1 MPDTVAELQTEK
13 LAQGKES
20 GRLYK
25 MRSPMEPEVQL
36 CLMFF
41 KPPDLK
47 ASWQER
53 GISSRF
59 ATMAATGIVLGYVGV
74 LALLRDYPS
83 ASLIFNDVAVALIN
97 LLAAS
102 CLFYAALC
110 SRGFSRN
117 VSLAWMMLATAQ
129 LFYVFGDLLWSYFE
143 IVLQQSAFPT
153 VADLFYLLYYP
164 LFFAGILLLPAA
176 IRTPSDQLKML
187 LDTGIVMITAVLIF
201 WQLLI
206 APTIQATT
214 GSDGTALVLAVAYPV
229 MDLVLVFALIELL
242 FRRFGQ
248 LSRIPLFLLA
258 VSAFTLILTD
268 VTFMSRSLHGA
279 YSPGTLNVGWMLAYI
294 MAGLAGIYHS
304 NAAKMG
310 QISPYAQGDYSQFTW
325 PFYIPYFCAAGA
337 FVLLIWSR
345 DHPLSISFSSLSWA
359 VGGIMCLVVT
369 RQILTL
375 KENSRLY
382 RGAQQEIAERKQAEL
397 EIKRLNEE
405 LELRVKERTTQL
417 EAANQELESKIA
429 ERKRALDALR
439 DSERRLA
446 DIIDFLPDATFVV
459 NREGE
464 VIAWNRAIEKLS
476 GIKAEEILG
485 KGGYEY
491 ALPFYGHRRPMLID
505 LVLHPDNGA
514 EGRYDSF
521 KRQEDGT
528 VVGEA
533 FMPSLGGGSAYVF
546 GSAAV
551 LYDSEGDLWGAIE
564 ALRDI
569 TERKKAEADL
579 QRAKEK
585 AESATRAKSEF
596 LANMSHEIRT
606 PMNAVIGMTG
616 LLLRTKLDSE
626 QRDYAETLCN
636 SGDALLAII
645 NDILDFSKIEGGRL
659 LLEQQPFHLRTV
671 VEESLDLVAAHAAEK
686 GLELMYQLE
695 DDVPAVIVGD
705 VTRLRQVL
713 VNLLGNAVKFTEKG
727 EVALSVSC
735 RPAQDRL
742 AELSFEVKDTGIGIS
757 EKDMSRLFQF
767 FSQVDSSTTRNYGGT
782 GLGLAIS
789 RRLVEAM
796 GGRIWAESVQ
806 GCGSTFHF
814 TILAEALDDPD
825 SKLPSVKGNVLVT
838 CASPTT
844 RGLLARYLA
853 SWGMSPVL
861 AASGQE
867 GLSILDGQS
876 LKGQSAQVALI
887 DVGLPDMEPLELARE
902 IEERYSRT
910 KVVIMTPLGHSA
922 PEARVAGWVTKPIKP
937 LLLRRQLVDL
947 IAEEDAKGR
956 DRVSGTS
963 PSRIEHGSLRIL
975 LAEDNPVNQK
985 VAVSMLKTLGITA
998 DVAAN
1003 GLEVLQALARQEYDI
1018 VLMDVQMPEM
1028 DGLEATRSIR
1038 ILDGKNGKT
1047 WIVAMTAYAQEG
1059 DREECLKTGMNDYL
1073 SKPIRMQELEA
1084 VLKRGSQALG
1094 AGES

>member
-1 MPDTVAELQTEK
+1 MWEAHKQNEK
-13 LAQGKES
+13 LALDKVF
-20 GRLYK
+20 GRRRLSK
-25 MRSPMEPEVQL
+25 MRSPMEPHVRL
-36 CLMFF
+36 TLMIF

-59 ATMAATGIVLGYVGV
+59 ATLVAAGVVLGYVGM

-83 ASLIFNDVAVALIN
+83 VSLIFSDVAVALVNI
-97 LLAAS
+97 LAAS

-110 SRGFSRN
+110 SRGLSKN
-117 VSLAWMMLATAQ
+117 ISLAWMMLATAQ
-129 LFYVFGDLLWSYFE
+129 LSYAFGDLLWSYFE

-153 VADLFYLLYYP
+153 VADLFYLLFYP
-164 LFFAGILLLPAA
+164 LFFTGILLLPAA
-176 IRTPSDQLKML
+176 TRSPSDQLKML

-206 APTIQATT
+206 APTIQAS
-214 GSDGTALVLAVAYPV
+214 GGDGPTVVLAVAYPV
-229 MDLVLVFALIELL
+229 MDLVLIFALIELL

-248 LSRIPLFLLA
+248 LSRISLFLLA
-258 VSAFTLILTD
+258 VGAFTLILTD

-294 MAGLAGIYHS
+294 MVGLAGIYHGS
-304 NAAKMG
+304 AVKEGN
-310 QISPYAQGDYSQFTW
+310 IPSYAEGDYSQFTW

-337 FVLLIWSR
+337 FALLIWSR

-359 VGGIMCLVVT
+359 VGGIICLVVT

-446 DIIDFLPDATFVV
+446 DIINFLPDATFVV
-459 NREGE
+459 HREGK
-464 VIAWNRAIEKLS
+464 VIAWNRAIEKLTR
-476 GIKAEEILG
+476 IKAEDMLG

-491 ALPFYGHRRPMLID
+491 AISFYGHRRPMLID
-505 LVLHPDNGA
+505 LVLHPDKEI
-514 EGRYDSF
+514 EGRYDIF
-521 KRQEDGT
+521 KRQKDGT

-533 FMPSLGGGSAYVF
+533 FMPSLGGSGAYVF

-569 TERKKAEADL
+569 TERKRAEADL

-616 LLLRTKLDSE
+616 LLLRTNLDSE
-626 QRDYAETLCN
+626 QRDYAETIHS

-659 LLEQQPFHLRTV
+659 LLERQPFHLRTA

-686 GLELMYQLE
+686 GLELLYFLE
-695 DDVPAVIVGD
+695 DAVPGIVVGD
-705 VTRLRQVL
+705 VIRLRQVL

-727 EVALSVSC
+727 EVALTVSC
-735 RPAQDRL
+735 HPARDRL
-742 AELSFEVKDTGIGIS
+742 SELNFEVKDTGIGIS
-757 EKDMSRLFQF
+757 EKNMSRLFQF
-767 FSQVDSSTTRNYGGT
+767 FSQGDSSTTRNYGGT

-789 RRLVEAM
+789 KRLVEAM

-814 TILAEALDDPD
+814 TILAEAFDDPGG
-825 SKLPSVKGNVLVT
+825 KLPSVQGNVLVID
-838 CASPTT
+838 ANPST

-853 SWGMSPVL
+853 SWGLSPTL

-867 GLSILDGQS
+867 GLNILQGQDS
-876 LKGQSAQVALI
+876 QLALI
-887 DVGLPDMEPLELARE
+887 DVALPDMDPLELARE
-902 IEERYSRT
+902 IGERSSRT
-910 KVVIMTPLGHSA
+910 KVVMISPLGYSVPH
-922 PEARVAGWVTKPIKP
+922 EASVAGWVTKPIKP
-937 LLLRRQLVDL
+937 LLLRRQLVEL
-947 IAEEDAKGR
+947 ITEGEAK
-956 DRVSGTS
+956 VLEAASGSS
-963 PSRIEHGSLRIL
+963 PSQVEHGSLRIL
-975 LAEDNPVNQK
+975 LAEDNPVNRK
-985 VAVSMLKTLGITA
+985 VSMSMLKTLGITA

-1003 GLEVLQALARQEYDI
+1003 GFEVLQALERQEYDI

-1028 DGLEATRSIR
+1028 DGLEATRRIR
-1038 ILDGKNGKT
+1038 SLGGKT

-1059 DREECLKTGMNDYL
+1059 DREDCLKAGMNDYL

-1084 VLKRGSQALG
+1084 VLERGSQALG
-1094 AGES
+1094 AGAS

>member
-1 MPDTVAELQTEK
+1 
-13 LAQGKES
+13 
-20 GRLYK
+20 
-25 MRSPMEPEVQL
+25 
-36 CLMFF
+36 
-41 KPPDLK
+41 
-47 ASWQER
+47 
-53 GISSRF
+53 
-59 ATMAATGIVLGYVGV
+59 
-74 LALLRDYPS
+74 
-83 ASLIFNDVAVALIN
+83 
-97 LLAAS
+97 
-102 CLFYAALC
+102 
-110 SRGFSRN
+110 
-117 VSLAWMMLATAQ
+117 MMLATAQ
-129 LFYVFGDLLWSYFE
+129 LSYVFGDLLWSYFE

-176 IRTPSDQLKML
+176 ARSPSDQLKLL

-206 APTIQATT
+206 APVIQAS
-214 GSDGTALVLAVAYPV
+214 GGDGMALVLAVAYPV
-229 MDLVLVFALIELL
+229 MDLVLIFALIELL

-248 LSRIPLFLLA
+248 LSRIPLVLLA

-268 VTFMSRSLHGA
+268 VGFMSRSLHGA
-279 YSPGTLNVGWMLAYI
+279 YIPGTLNAGWMLAYV
-294 MAGLAGIYHS
+294 MAGLAGIYHG
-304 NAAKMG
+304 NAVKKG

-345 DHPLSISFSSLSWA
+345 DHPLSISFSSLSLA

-375 KENSRLY
+375 RENSRLY
-382 RGAQQEIAERKQAEL
+382 QGAQQEIAERKQAEL

-405 LELRVKERTTQL
+405 LELRVRDRTTQL
-417 EAANQELESKIA
+417 EAANQELESKIV

-439 DSERRLA
+439 DSERRLG
-446 DIIDFLPDATFVV
+446 DIINFLPDATFVV

-485 KGGYEY
+485 RGGYEY

-505 LVLHPDNGA
+505 LVLHPNNEA

-521 KRQEDGT
+521 RRQEDGT

-533 FMPSLGGGSAYVF
+533 FMPRLGKDGAYVF

-551 LYDSEGDLWGAIE
+551 LYDLKGDLWGAIE

-569 TERKKAEADL
+569 TDRKNAEADL
-579 QRAKEK
+579 KRAKEK
-585 AESATRAKSEF
+585 AELATRAKSEF

-626 QRDYAETLCN
+626 QRDYVETLRS

-645 NDILDFSKIEGGRL
+645 NDILDFSKIEGRRL
-659 LLEQQPFHLRTV
+659 KLQQQPFHLRTA
-671 VEESLDLVAAHAAEK
+671 VEESLDLVAAHAAQK
-686 GLELMYQLE
+686 GLELMYLLE

-705 VTRLRQVL
+705 VIRLRQVL

-727 EVALSVSC
+727 EVALTVGC

-742 AELSFEVKDTGIGIS
+742 AELNFEVKDTGIGIS
-757 EKDMSRLFQF
+757 EKDMSRLFRF

-789 RRLVEAM
+789 KRLVEAM
-796 GGRIWAESVQ
+796 GGRIWAESVV
-806 GCGSTFHF
+806 GRGSTFHF
-814 TILAEALDDPD
+814 TILAEALGDMEC
-825 SKLPSVKGNVLVT
+825 KLPSIQGKVLVI
-838 CASPTT
+838 CASPTA
-844 RGLLARYLA
+844 RGLLARFLT

-867 GLSILDGQS
+867 GLGILDVQR
-876 LKGQSAQVALI
+876 LKGQSVQAALI
-887 DVGLPDMEPLELARE
+887 DAGLPDMEPLELARE
-902 IEERYSRT
+902 IKDKSSMT
-910 KVVIMTPLGHSA
+910 KVVVMIPLGYSA
-922 PEARVAGWVTKPIKP
+922 PLGTSVSGWVTKPIKP
-937 LLLRRQLVDL
+937 LLLRRQLLDM

-956 DRVSGTS
+956 DMVSGTS
-963 PSRIEHGSLRIL
+963 PSRIEHGSLHIL

-1003 GLEVLQALARQEYDI
+1003 GFEVLQALARQEYDI

-1028 DGLEATRSIR
+1028 DGLEATRRIR
-1038 ILDGKNGKT
+1038 SWGSKT
-1047 WIVAMTAYAQEG
+1047 WIVAMTAYAQEE
-1059 DREECLKTGMNDYL
+1059 DREECLRAGMNDYL
-1073 SKPIRMQELEA
+1073 SKPIRMQELEGIL
-1084 VLKRGSQALG
+1084 VRGSHAIRVG
-1094 AGES
+1094 AS

>member
-1 MPDTVAELQTEK
+1 
-13 LAQGKES
+13 
-20 GRLYK
+20 
-25 MRSPMEPEVQL
+25 MRSPMELNVQL
-36 CLMFF
+36 RLMLF

-47 ASWQER
+47 GSLQEG

-59 ATMAATGIVLGYVGV
+59 ATIAAAGVVLGYIGM

-83 ASLIFNDVAVALIN
+83 ISLIFSDVAAALIDF
-97 LLAAS
+97 LAAG

-110 SRGFSRN
+110 SRGLSRN
-117 VSLAWMMLATAQ
+117 IRLAWMMLAIAQ
-129 LFYVFGDLLWSYFE
+129 LSYAFGDFLWTYFE
-143 IVLQQSAFPT
+143 IVLHQSAFPT
-153 VADLFYLLYYP
+153 IADIFYLMYYP
-164 LFFAGILLLPAA
+164 LFFIGILLLPAA
-176 IRTPSDQLKML
+176 TRSASDQLKML

-206 APTIQATT
+206 APTIQAS
-214 GSDGTALVLAVAYPV
+214 GGDGPAVVLAVAYPV

-258 VSAFTLILTD
+258 VGAFTLILTD
-268 VTFMSRSLHGA
+268 VTFMSRSLHGT
-279 YSPGTLNVGWMLAYI
+279 YSPGGTLNVGWVLAYV
-294 MAGLAGIYHS
+294 MTGLAGIYHG
-304 NAAKMG
+304 NAVKSG
-310 QISPYAQGDYSQFTW
+310 HSSPAEQGDYSQFTW

-337 FVLLIWSR
+337 FALLIWSR
-345 DHPLSISFSSLSWA
+345 DHPLSISFASLSWA
-359 VGGIMCLVVT
+359 VGGIICLVVT

-429 ERKRALDALR
+429 ERKLALDALR

-446 DIIDFLPDATFVV
+446 DIINFLPDATFVV
-459 NREGE
+459 NREGV
-464 VIAWNRAIEKLS
+464 VIAWNRAIEKLTH
-476 GIKAEEILG
+476 IKAEDILA

-491 ALPFYGHRRPMLID
+491 AIPFYGLRRPMLID
-505 LVLHPDNGA
+505 LVLHPDKEF
-514 EGRYDSF
+514 EGKYDNF

-533 FMPSLGGGSAYVF
+533 FMPRLGGVGAYVF

-564 ALRDI
+564 ALSDI
-569 TERKKAEADL
+569 TERKRAEADL

-616 LLLRTKLDSE
+616 LLMRTKLDSE
-626 QRDYAETLCN
+626 QRDYAETIHS

-645 NDILDFSKIEGGRL
+645 NDILDFSKIESGRL
-659 LLEQQPFHLRTV
+659 LLEQQPFHLRTA

-686 GLELMYQLE
+686 GLELIYLLE
-695 DDVPAVIVGD
+695 DAVPEIVVGD

-727 EVALSVSC
+727 EVALTVSC
-735 RPAQDRL
+735 RPVRDRL
-742 AELSFEVKDTGIGIS
+742 AELSFEVKDTGIGMS
-757 EKDMSRLFQF
+757 EKNMSRLFQF

-789 RRLVEAM
+789 KRLVEAM
-796 GGRIWAESVQ
+796 GGSIWAESVQ

-814 TILAEALDDPD
+814 TILAEAFDDPD
-825 SKLPSVKGNVLVT
+825 SKLPSVQGNVLVID
-838 CASPTT
+838 ANPTT
-844 RGLLARYLA
+844 RGLLARYLT
-853 SWGMSPVL
+853 SWGMSPAL

-867 GLSILDGQS
+867 GLSNLQ
-876 LKGQSAQVALI
+876 GQSAQVVLLDAALS
-887 DVGLPDMEPLELARE
+887 DMDPLALARE
-902 IEERYSRT
+902 IKERFPRT
-910 KVVIMTPLGHSA
+910 KVVMISPLGHGA
-922 PEARVAGWVTKPIKP
+922 LHEASVAGWITKPIKP
-937 LLLRRQLVDL
+937 FLLRSQLVDL
-947 IAEEDAKGR
+947 ISEDHAKGLE
-956 DRVSGTS
+956 VASGTS
-963 PSRIEHGSLRIL
+963 PSQVEHGSLRIL

-985 VAVSMLKTLGITA
+985 VAVSMLKILGYTA

-1003 GLEVLQALARQEYDI
+1003 GFEVLQALARQEYDI

-1028 DGLEATRSIR
+1028 DGLEATRRIR
-1038 ILDGKNGKT
+1038 SLDRKT

-1073 SKPIRMQELEA
+1073 SKPIRMHELEA
-1084 VLKRGSQALG
+1084 VLGRGSQALG
-1094 AGES
+1094 AGAS